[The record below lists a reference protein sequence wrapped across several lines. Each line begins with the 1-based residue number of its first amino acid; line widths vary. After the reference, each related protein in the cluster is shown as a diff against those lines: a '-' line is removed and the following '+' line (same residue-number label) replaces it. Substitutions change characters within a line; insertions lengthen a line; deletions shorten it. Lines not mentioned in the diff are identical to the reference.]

1 MQNRF
6 LGRVRFK
13 DALEIQ
19 ALEFDRALNQESGG
33 CLLGFESDPVVTL
46 GRRGQTSDLL
56 RPREHWA
63 ERGFEVVEVDRG
75 GQVTIHNPGQLVIF
89 PVIPIAPRGPREFV
103 CALSTVTGQV
113 TRALGAPAQW
123 RESTPGL
130 YTEKGKIAAMGLRFR
145 RGIATHGLALNVHN
159 DLAPFSWIVPCGALG
174 APVDRLETKKSL
186 AQIFELWVQ
195 AFAQLQVDK
204 SAELLEF

>member
-19 ALEFDRALNQESGG
+19 NLEFERILRGESAG
-33 CLLGFESDPVVTL
+33 CLFGFESDPTVTL

-63 ERGFEVVEVDRG
+63 ARGFDVVEVDRG

-103 CALSTVTGQV
+103 CALSRATGQV
-113 TRALGAPAQW
+113 TQALGKRAAW
-123 RESTPGL
+123 RESAPGL
-130 YTEKGKIAAMGLRFR
+130 YTETGKIAALGLRFR
-145 RGIATHGLALNVHN
+145 RGVATHGLALNVRN
-159 DLAPFSWIVPCGALG
+159 DLAPFSWIVPCGAKG

-186 AQIFELWVQ
+186 AEIFELWVQ
-195 AFAQLQVDK
+195 SFTQLQVDK